1 MIELEIENNNYKIP
15 EYMSVN
21 TYMKLIKTEGITKD
35 PVKLLAVYTG
45 IEEKLIKKANMNNV
59 DFVLK
64 YIQSKYLTN
73 ETKKVM
79 ATFEWE
85 GQKYGLQ
92 QNIKEMNFGG
102 WVDLEMAV
110 AEGIEKNIDTIL
122 SIIYRPL
129 KWTKGDKY
137 EIEEYDGETAKERKE
152 LFGELPISYWFGVSQ
167 FFFYLGKASLEITQD
182 YLISQNKTMKNK
194 LKWKIR
200 KQKMK
205 NLFQF
210 WK

>member
-1 MIELEIENNNYKIP
+1 L
-15 EYMSVN
+15 S
-21 TYMKLIKTEGITKD
+21 
-35 PVKLLAVYTG
+35 VYTG
-45 IEEKLIKKANMNNV
+45 IDEKLIKRANIDNI

-64 YIQSKYLTN
+64 YIQSEYLKQKD
-73 ETKKVM
+73 KKVM

-110 AEGIEKNIDTIL
+110 AEGVDKNIDTIL

-129 KWTKGDKY
+129 KWTKGNRF
-137 EIEEYDGETAKERKE
+137 EIEEYDGESANERKII
-152 LFGELPISYWFGVSQ
+152 FGELPIDYWFGVSQ

-182 YLISQNKTMKNK
+182 YLISQNKMMKNK
-194 LKWKIR
+194 LKWEIR
-200 KQKMK
+200 KMKMRK
-205 NLFQF
+205 VLQF

>member
-1 MIELEIENNNYKIP
+1 MIELEIENKNYKIP
-15 EYMSVN
+15 KYMSVN
-21 TYMKLIKTEGITKD
+21 TYMKLMRTEGITKD
-35 PVKLLAVYTG
+35 PVKLLSVYTG
-45 IEEKLIKKANMNNV
+45 IDEKLVKRANIDNV

-64 YIQSKYLTN
+64 YIQSQYLKHKD
-73 ETKKVM
+73 KKVM

-110 AEGIEKNIDTIL
+110 AEGVDKNIDTIL

-129 KWTKGDKY
+129 KWTKGNRY
-137 EIEEYDGETAKERKE
+137 EIEEYDGESANERKIM
-152 LFGELPISYWFGVSQ
+152 FGELPVDYWFGVSQ

-182 YLISQNKTMKNK
+182 YLISQNKMMKNK

-200 KQKMK
+200 KMKMRK
-205 NLFQF
+205 ALQF